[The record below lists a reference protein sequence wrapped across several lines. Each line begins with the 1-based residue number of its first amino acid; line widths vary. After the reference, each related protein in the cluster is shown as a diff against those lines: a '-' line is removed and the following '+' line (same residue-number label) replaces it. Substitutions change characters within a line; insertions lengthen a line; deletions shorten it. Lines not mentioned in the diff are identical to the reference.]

1 MLKVFTNDLF
11 GVIIVIVKERSRK
24 MLWKIFR
31 YGNECD
37 AVEVEA
43 NSFDEALA
51 IARKMDKAFC
61 AGFVVKKKEENIC

>member
-1 MLKVFTNDLF
+1 MKE
-11 GVIIVIVKERSRK
+11 GVEK

-37 AVEVEA
+37 AIEVKA

-51 IARKMDKAFC
+51 IARKINKAFC
-61 AGFVVKKKEENIC
+61 AGFVVRKKEENIC

>member
-1 MLKVFTNDLF
+1 
-11 GVIIVIVKERSRK
+11 
-24 MLWKIFR
+24 MLWRIFK
-31 YGNECD
+31 YENDVD

-51 IARKMDKAFC
+51 IARKVDIVFC

>member
-1 MLKVFTNDLF
+1 
-11 GVIIVIVKERSRK
+11 

-37 AVEVEA
+37 AIEVEA

-51 IARKMDKAFC
+51 IVRKINKAFC